1 MNGGLTMTTLDDQL
15 CFLLYV
21 SSKEVIKE
29 YTSRLKSYDLTYTG
43 YITLLAIPLDESI
56 SIKDLGKKLFL
67 DSGTLTPLM
76 KKLEAQGYVSRERS
90 QEDERVL
97 CVTLTV
103 AGLQLREQLQCVS
116 EDVFAASGMDVTQA
130 QSLHTIL
137 QQFVHALEQRP
148 K

>member
-1 MNGGLTMTTLDDQL
+1 MTTLDDQL

-43 YITLLAIPLDESI
+43 YITLLAIPLDEPI

-76 KKLEAQGYVSRERS
+76 KKLETQGYVNRERS
-90 QEDERVL
+90 KEDERVL

-103 AGLQLREQLQCVS
+103 EGLKLREQLQCVS

-130 QSLHTIL
+130 KSLHAIL
-137 QQFVHALEQRP
+137 QQFVQSLEQRP

>member
-1 MNGGLTMTTLDDQL
+1 MTTLDDQL

-43 YITLLAIPLDESI
+43 YITLLAIPLDEPI
-56 SIKDLGKKLFL
+56 SIKELGKKLFL

-76 KKLEAQGYVSRERS
+76 KKLETQGYVNRERS
-90 QEDERVL
+90 KEDERVL

-103 AGLQLREQLQCVS
+103 EGLKLREQLQCVS

-130 QSLHTIL
+130 KSLHAIL
-137 QQFVHALEQRP
+137 QQFVQSLEQCP

>member
-43 YITLLAIPLDESI
+43 YITLLAIPLDEPI

-76 KKLEAQGYVSRERS
+76 KKLETQGYVNRERS
-90 QEDERVL
+90 KEDERVL

-103 AGLQLREQLQCVS
+103 EGLKLREQLQCVS

-130 QSLHTIL
+130 KSLHAIL
-137 QQFVHALEQRP
+137 QQFVQSLEQCP

>member
-1 MNGGLTMTTLDDQL
+1 MTTLDDQL

-29 YTSRLKSYDLTYTG
+29 YTSRLKVYDVTYTG
-43 YITLLAIPLDESI
+43 YITLLAIPLEEAI
-56 SIKDLGKKLFL
+56 SIKDLGGKLFL

-76 KKLEAQGYVSRERS
+76 KKLETQGYVHRERS

-97 CVTLTV
+97 CVTLT
-103 AGLQLREQLQCVS
+103 AEGLKLREQLQCVS

-130 QSLHTIL
+130 QSLYTIL
-137 QQFVHALEQRP
+137 QQFVQGLEQRT

>member
-29 YTSRLKSYDLTYTG
+29 YTSRLKAYDLTYTG

-67 DSGTLTPLM
+67 DSGTLTPLT
-76 KKLEAQGYVSRERS
+76 KKLKHKA
-90 QEDERVL
+90 
-97 CVTLTV
+97 
-103 AGLQLREQLQCVS
+103 
-116 EDVFAASGMDVTQA
+116 M
-130 QSLHTIL
+130 
-137 QQFVHALEQRP
+137 
-148 K
+148 

>member
-43 YITLLAIPLDESI
+43 YITLLAIPLDEPI

-76 KKLEAQGYVSRERS
+76 KKLETQGYVNRERS
-90 QEDERVL
+90 KEDERVL

-103 AGLQLREQLQCVS
+103 EGLKLREQLQCVS

-130 QSLHTIL
+130 KSLHAIL
-137 QQFVHALEQRP
+137 QQFVQSLEQRP